1 MISLNL
7 ITTGN
12 EQVIIK
18 DYLENNVSEILA
30 EKINN
35 GVQIEKD
42 GKSLISKKSLD
53 GFMSYACEEARKQS
67 DKGAKGACI
76 EDKTVFGWAIHY
88 FEENSIEGKL
98 YNEDGTDYKLIT
110 KNKINLSSAPVVTFT
125 PKPKPQL
132 SLFDIIKQEDK
143 PAEGIQTTEEISA
156 TDNDNDVTD
165 DEFQEIMEELA
176 LETKSIPKIDYE
188 TGEVKFTPNKNNSDL
203 DESLQIILAIFGE
216 KISVR

>member
-7 ITTGN
+7 TTTGN

-30 EKINN
+30 DKINN
-35 GVQIEKD
+35 GVRIEKD
-42 GKSLISKKSLD
+42 DKTLLSKKSLD
-53 GFMSYACEEARKQS
+53 GFMSYACDEARKQS

-98 YNEDGTDYKLIT
+98 YNEDGTDYKPII
-110 KNKINLSSAPVVTFT
+110 KNKTNLSNAAAVTIT

-143 PAEGIQTTEEISA
+143 PAEEIQTTEEISA
-156 TDNDNDVTD
+156 TDNDNDVTN

-176 LETKSIPKIDYE
+176 LETKSIPKIDCE
-188 TGEVKFTPNKNNSDL
+188 TGEVIMTPNKNNLEL

-216 KISVR
+216 KIIVR